1 MSIALGL
8 PKGILPSPEI
18 AMSAGCVSQLVR
30 VQPNNINTITS
41 SAQALPVANGYV
53 NNLVFPSQLVQF
65 SIPCGQGKHV
75 WIDSEKSSISFR
87 VNYAVTTA
95 SSGTAG
101 TNGYTSSTGAYLQE
115 SAASWFNRIVH
126 IGPNGQTID
135 DVVNLNVSETIDH
148 LMNYN
153 TTDRDNF
160 AGQFGF
166 LAEASIANNYT
177 QGHKIA
183 SIVGSGTAGG
193 PLSATNAYYSYEFPL
208 PSSLLGKYS
217 KGFFPCGS
225 VNKLDVQLY
234 TNSQVP
240 VSFLIDVSNTAVT
253 APQVTFTIDNISL
266 NLYVL
271 TLDNESARMLGSP
284 KMHYLHG
291 ITQRTASSTIAAGST
306 GYQTTLIG
314 LRGKSCRQLI
324 TRFTDTGSVGTAN
337 QVNGV
342 FDSKMPLA
350 SQLNYLLQGKDRYP
364 QFPHNTQLLP
374 SSILNRALM
383 ASEKFKE
390 WEQRSSFIPSQF
402 FKYIT
407 TGTAPTAATG
417 YDQNVVDAG
426 SSTSVFNLATFM
438 FAEDLRKVHNS
449 QVLDGYDLTVTA
461 NHFLETNLIVAPSN
475 TQSVFFTGRFDIIY
489 EIDLEQGTINYRM

>member
-30 VQPNNINTITS
+30 VQPNNVNTISS
-41 SAQALPVANGYV
+41 SAQALPVANGYT
-53 NNLVFPSQLVQF
+53 NSLVFPSQLVQF

-87 VNYAVTTA
+87 VNYAVTT
-95 SSGTAG
+95 SSGGTSG
-101 TNGYTSSTGAYLQE
+101 TNGYTSSTAAYLQE

-135 DVVNLNVSETIDH
+135 DVVNLNVSETIYH
-148 LMNYN
+148 LMNQN

-166 LAEASIANNYT
+166 LAESGTASNYT

-183 SIVGSGTAGG
+183 SIVSSTSSTAGS
-193 PLSATNAYYSYEFPL
+193 PMSAANAYYSYEFPL
-208 PSSLLGKYS
+208 PSSLLGKYA

-225 VNKLDVQLY
+225 VNKLDVQMY
-234 TNSQVP
+234 TSSQVP
-240 VSFLIDVSNTAVT
+240 VSVLIDVSNTAVS

-266 NLYVL
+266 NLYLL

-291 ITQRTASSTIAAGST
+291 ITQRTASSTIASGST

-324 TRFTDTGSVGTAN
+324 TRFTDTGSTSAAN
-337 QVNGV
+337 SINGV
-342 FDSKMPLA
+342 YDSKMPLA

-364 QFPHNTQLLP
+364 QFPHNTQILP
-374 SSILNRALM
+374 SSVLNRTLM

-426 SSTSVFNLATFM
+426 SATSILNLSTFL

-449 QVLDGYDLTVTA
+449 QVLNFGDCMPKRYASEIL
-461 NHFLETNLIVAPSN
+461 
-475 TQSVFFTGRFDIIY
+475 VF
-489 EIDLEQGTINYRM
+489 